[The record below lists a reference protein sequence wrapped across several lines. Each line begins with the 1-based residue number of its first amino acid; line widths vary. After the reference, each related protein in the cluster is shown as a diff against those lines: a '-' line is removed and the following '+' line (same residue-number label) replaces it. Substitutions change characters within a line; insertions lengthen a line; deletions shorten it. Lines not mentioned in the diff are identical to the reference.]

1 MQVNVL
7 EAKTHLSQILRE
19 VQAGKDVVIA
29 HRGMPVAR
37 LVRVGAGSATA
48 ARSATE
54 TEGGIVSW
62 LRVHPLP
69 AHAARTPEAIEAD
82 LRDEAAAWD

>member
-7 EAKTHLSQILRE
+7 EAKTHLSQILRQ

-29 HRGMPVAR
+29 HRGTPVAR
-37 LVRVGAGSATA
+37 LVRVGSNVAPHSSRKAGD
-48 ARSATE
+48 
-54 TEGGIVSW
+54 IVSW
-62 LRVHPLP
+62 LRDHPLP
-69 AHAARTPEAIEAD
+69 AHAARSPEAIEAG